1 MRISTW
7 WRHAVSLLALA
18 LLLAPAVLMLSG
30 SLRDP
35 ALPTP
40 QLPELIP
47 SPLATENYARAFEL
61 VDILRY
67 SLNSLLVAAI
77 AVPLSV
83 LVASWAG
90 FAITRLPTR
99 QATVA
104 AVITLLALM
113 VPLTALILPRFA
125 MYRSLHLTGTYVP
138 LIAPALLGTSPF
150 YVLVYLRAFRR
161 LPSDLFDAARL
172 EGLGPYGAWRRVAMP
187 LVRPATMAVAMLAF
201 TVSWGSFLEPLVY
214 LYDEPTFTLPI
225 GLRPLAML
233 PRQEFPLMLAG
244 AVAATVPA
252 LVVFL
257 ALQRF
262 VFKEVRE

>member
-1 MRISTW
+1 MRTSTW
-7 WRHAVSLLALA
+7 WRHGASLLALS
-18 LLLAPAVLMLSG
+18 LLLAPAVLMVSG

-35 ALPTP
+35 TLPTP
-40 QLPELIP
+40 RLPELVP
-47 SPLATENYARAFEL
+47 SPLATENYAHTFAL
-61 VDILRY
+61 VDVVRY
-67 SLNSLLVAAI
+67 GRNSLLVAAI

-90 FAITRLPTR
+90 FAITRLPR
-99 QATVA
+99 RLAAAA
-104 AVITLLALM
+104 AVVTLLALM
-113 VPLTALILPRFA
+113 VPLTAMILPRFTMFRA
-125 MYRSLHLTGTYVP
+125 LGLTGTYVP
-138 LIAPALLGTSPF
+138 LIAPALLGMSPF

-161 LPSDLFDAARL
+161 VPTELFDAARL
-172 EGLGPYGAWRRVAMP
+172 EGLGPYGVWRRVAMP

-214 LYDEPTFTLPI
+214 LYDERTFTLPLGI
-225 GLRPLAML
+225 RPLAFL
-233 PRQEFPLMLAG
+233 PAQEFPLMLAG

-252 LVVFL
+252 VVVFL